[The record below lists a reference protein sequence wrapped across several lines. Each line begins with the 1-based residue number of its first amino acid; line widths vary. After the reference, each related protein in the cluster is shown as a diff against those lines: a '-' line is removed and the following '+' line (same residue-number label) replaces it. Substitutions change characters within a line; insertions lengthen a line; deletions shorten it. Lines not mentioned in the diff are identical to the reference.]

1 MEGGLMN
8 EALRMVDE
16 IDKRLKPLTDEQIIE
31 IWQHYAGDTK
41 LTVLAF
47 ARAIERKHGISWS

>member
-1 MEGGLMN
+1 MN

-16 IDKRLKPLTDEQIIE
+16 IDKRLEPLTDEQIIE
-31 IWQHYAGDTK
+31 IWKHYAGDTK

-47 ARAIERKHGISWS
+47 ARAIEREHGISWS